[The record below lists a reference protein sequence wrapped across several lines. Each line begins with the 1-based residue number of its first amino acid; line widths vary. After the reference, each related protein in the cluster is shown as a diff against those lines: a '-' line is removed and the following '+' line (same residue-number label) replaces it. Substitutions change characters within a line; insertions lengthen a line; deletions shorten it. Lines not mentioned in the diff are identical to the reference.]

1 MIQLW
6 TSGALNPITFRLSTT
21 HLKGKRE
28 STLTLILSLL
38 FLTSHIMKI
47 LSSLQLKNL
56 QAITIKNVLLLFF
69 ISLFHF
75 KDVILK
81 ELQSHLVYKF
91 TCANCN
97 VFYYGKTERH
107 LNVRSSEHIGI
118 SHFIN
123 IVAAIVW
130 IAPRPYDQFP
140 SIIEST
146 NKHLLQ
152 IKCVSLK
159 K

>member
-1 MIQLW
+1 MFMGSKCITTICLCNSYWHTFTVIPLW
-6 TSGALNPITFRLSTT
+6 TSGALNPITFQLSTT

-28 STLTLILSLL
+28 STLILILSLL
-38 FLTSHIMKI
+38 FLRPQIMKI

-56 QAITIKNVLLLFF
+56 QAMTIKNVLLSCF

-75 KDVILK
+75 KNVVPK
-81 ELQSHLVYKF
+81 ELQSYLVYK
-91 TCANCN
+91 
-97 VFYYGKTERH
+97 
-107 LNVRSSEHIGI
+107 
-118 SHFIN
+118 IN
-123 IVAAIVW
+123 
-130 IAPRPYDQFP
+130 QFR